1 MPAGNNRG
9 DNEEVKSSAAGRNAA
24 ARRKAYRRG
33 HFSEYLAALYLLCK
47 GYRILAI
54 RHRTKVGEIDLIARR
69 KDLVIFVEVKARMK
83 EMDAVDAVGHATQ
96 RRIRAASDIWLSRR
110 RDAGHLSLRYDI
122 VAVLPWRLPRHF
134 PDAF

>member
-1 MPAGNNRG
+1 MPANSGG
-9 DNEEVKSSAAGRNAA
+9 DNEEVKSLAAGRNAS

-33 HFSEYLAALYLLCK
+33 HISEYLAALYLLVK

-54 RHRTKVGEIDLIARR
+54 RYRTKLGEIDLIVR
-69 KDLVIFVEVKARMK
+69 KRDLIVFVEVKARAR
-83 EMDAVDAVGHATQ
+83 EIDAVDAVGYDTQ
-96 RRIRAASDIWLSRR
+96 RRIRAAGDLWLSKR
-110 RDAGHLSLRYDI
+110 RDAGKLSQRYDI

>member
-1 MPAGNNRG
+1 MPANSGG
-9 DNEEVKSSAAGRNAA
+9 DNEEVKSLAIRRTAS

-33 HFSEYLAALYLLCK
+33 HISEYLAALYLFVR

-54 RHRTKVGEIDLIARR
+54 RYRTKLGEIDLIARK
-69 KDLVIFVEVKARMK
+69 KDLVVFVEVKARAN
-83 EMDAVDAVGHATQ
+83 EIDAVYAVGYDTQ
-96 RRIRAASDIWLSRR
+96 RRIRAASDLWLSKRR
-110 RDAGHLSLRYDI
+110 NAGNLSQRYDI